1 MDTDLSPDK
10 ILPRAFEVYTKKAR
24 IKTNK
29 LLILSFFAGV
39 FIALAAQGSS
49 FAAANLLANKDTL
62 GLGKLVQGLTFTPGL
77 IFVILAGAELF
88 TGNCLMITA
97 FLDKKVRLKDML
109 KSWILVY
116 LGNFI
121 GCIFVA
127 FLLSI
132 SGQWLLGDGLVGI
145 RTILIAK
152 SKIDLSFGQAFVLG
166 ILANFL
172 VCLGVWMSLGAKF
185 YGSKAIAAF
194 FPVGVFVLS
203 GFEHSIANMY
213 YIPAGILAK
222 NISDLAAKTGL
233 DAAVLASINIPNM
246 LVKNLIPVTLGNIIG
261 GAILVGLLY
270 FLAYRKEDW
279 DGKWS
284 DSH

>member
-24 IKTNK
+24 IKTKK

-49 FAAANLLANKDTL
+49 FAAANLLENKDTL

-97 FLDKKVRLKDML
+97 FLDEKVRLKEML

-127 FLLSI
+127 FLLSF

-172 VCLGVWMSLGAKF
+172 VCLGVCMSLGAKS

-194 FPVGVFVLS
+194 FPVAVFVLS

-222 NISDLAAKTGL
+222 NISDLASKTGL
-233 DAAVLASINIPNM
+233 DAAALASINIPNM

-270 FLAYRKEDW
+270 FLAYRKED
-279 DGKWS
+279 
-284 DSH
+284 

>member
-10 ILPRAFEVYTKKAR
+10 ILPRAFEVYTKKSR
-24 IKTNK
+24 IKIKK

-97 FLDKKVRLKDML
+97 FLDEKVRLKEML

-172 VCLGVWMSLGAKF
+172 VCLGVWMSLGAKS
-185 YGSKAIAAF
+185 YGSKALAAF
-194 FPVGVFVLS
+194 FPVAVFVLS

-222 NISDLAAKTGL
+222 NIPDIAAKTGL
-233 DAAVLASINIPNM
+233 DAAALASINIPNM

-270 FLAYRKEDW
+270 FLAYRKED
-279 DGKWS
+279 
-284 DSH
+284 

>member
-24 IKTNK
+24 IKTKK

-97 FLDKKVRLKDML
+97 FLDEKVRLKEML

-172 VCLGVWMSLGAKF
+172 VCLGVWMSLGAKS
-185 YGSKAIAAF
+185 YGSKALAAF
-194 FPVGVFVLS
+194 FPVAVFVLS

-222 NISDLAAKTGL
+222 NIPDIAAKTGL

-270 FLAYRKEDW
+270 FLAYRKED
-279 DGKWS
+279 
-284 DSH
+284 

>member
-24 IKTNK
+24 IKIKK

-97 FLDKKVRLKDML
+97 FLDKKVRLKEML

-121 GCIFVA
+121 GCI
-127 FLLSI
+127 L
-132 SGQWLLGDGLVGI
+132 
-145 RTILIAK
+145 
-152 SKIDLSFGQAFVLG
+152 
-166 ILANFL
+166 
-172 VCLGVWMSLGAKF
+172 VWMSLGAKF

-222 NISDLAAKTGL
+222 NIPDLAAKTGL
-233 DAAVLASINIPNM
+233 DVAALASIDIPNM

-270 FLAYRKEDW
+270 FLAYRKED
-279 DGKWS
+279 
-284 DSH
+284 

>member
-97 FLDKKVRLKDML
+97 FLDKKVCLKDML

-116 LGNFI
+116 LVNFI

-127 FLLSI
+127 FLLSF

-172 VCLGVWMSLGAKF
+172 VCLGVWMSLGAKS

-194 FPVGVFVLS
+194 FPVAVFVLS

-233 DAAVLASINIPNM
+233 DAAALASINIPNM

-270 FLAYRKEDW
+270 FLAYRKED
-279 DGKWS
+279 
-284 DSH
+284 

>member
-24 IKTNK
+24 IKTKK

-97 FLDKKVRLKDML
+97 FLDKKVRLKEML

-185 YGSKAIAAF
+185 YGSKALAAF
-194 FPVGVFVLS
+194 FPVEVFVLS

-222 NISDLAAKTGL
+222 NIPDLASKTGL
-233 DAAVLASINIPNM
+233 DAAALASINIPNM

-270 FLAYRKEDW
+270 FLAYRKED
-279 DGKWS
+279 
-284 DSH
+284 

>member
-24 IKTNK
+24 IKTKK

-97 FLDKKVRLKDML
+97 FLDKKVCLKEML

-172 VCLGVWMSLGAKF
+172 VCLGVWMSLGAKS
-185 YGSKAIAAF
+185 YGSKALAAF
-194 FPVGVFVLS
+194 FPVAVFVLS

-222 NISDLAAKTGL
+222 NIPDLAAKTGL

-270 FLAYRKEDW
+270 FLAYRKED
-279 DGKWS
+279 
-284 DSH
+284 

>member
-24 IKTNK
+24 IKTKK

-97 FLDKKVRLKDML
+97 FLDKKVRLKEML

-172 VCLGVWMSLGAKF
+172 VCLGVWMSLGAKS
-185 YGSKAIAAF
+185 YGSKALAAF
-194 FPVGVFVLS
+194 FPVAVFVLS

-222 NISDLAAKTGL
+222 NISDLASKTGL
-233 DAAVLASINIPNM
+233 DAAALASINIPNM

-270 FLAYRKEDW
+270 FLAYRKED
-279 DGKWS
+279 
-284 DSH
+284 

>member
-24 IKTNK
+24 IKTKK

-97 FLDKKVRLKDML
+97 FLDKKVRLNEML

-172 VCLGVWMSLGAKF
+172 VCLGVWMSLGAKS
-185 YGSKAIAAF
+185 YGSKALAAF
-194 FPVGVFVLS
+194 FPVAVFVLS

-222 NISDLAAKTGL
+222 NISNLGAKTGL
-233 DAAVLASINIPNM
+233 DAAALASINIPNM

-261 GAILVGLLY
+261 GAIFVGLLY
-270 FLAYRKEDW
+270 FLAYRKED
-279 DGKWS
+279 
-284 DSH
+284 

>member
-1 MDTDLSPDK
+1 M
-10 ILPRAFEVYTKKAR
+10 
-24 IKTNK
+24 
-29 LLILSFFAGV
+29 ILSFFAGV

-97 FLDKKVRLKDML
+97 VLDKKVRLKEML

-127 FLLSI
+127 FLLSF

-152 SKIDLSFGQAFVLG
+152 SKIDLSFGEAFVLG
-166 ILANFL
+166 ILANF
-172 VCLGVWMSLGAKF
+172 W
-185 YGSKAIAAF
+185 
-194 FPVGVFVLS
+194 FVLEFGCLLEQNLMVQRRYQHFS
-203 GFEHSIANMY
+203 RLQSLFFLVLSIALPICIIY
-213 YIPAGILAK
+213 QQGFWLKIFQILEQK
-222 NISDLAAKTGL
+222 QDL
-233 DAAVLASINIPNM
+233 M
-246 LVKNLIPVTLGNIIG
+246 
-261 GAILVGLLY
+261 
-270 FLAYRKEDW
+270 RR
-279 DGKWS
+279 
-284 DSH
+284 H

>member
-24 IKTNK
+24 IKTKK

-97 FLDKKVRLKDML
+97 FLDKKVRLKEML

-152 SKIDLSFGQAFVLG
+152 SKIDLSLGQAFVLG

-222 NISDLAAKTGL
+222 NIPDLAAKTGL
-233 DAAVLASINIPNM
+233 DVAALASIDIPNM

-270 FLAYRKEDW
+270 FLAYRKED
-279 DGKWS
+279 
-284 DSH
+284 

>member
-49 FAAANLLANKDTL
+49 FAAANLLANKETL

-97 FLDKKVRLKDML
+97 FLDKKVRLKEML

-172 VCLGVWMSLGAKF
+172 VCLGVWMSLGAKS

-222 NISDLAAKTGL
+222 NIPDLAAKTGL
-233 DAAVLASINIPNM
+233 DVAALASINIPNM

-270 FLAYRKEDW
+270 FLAYRKED
-279 DGKWS
+279 
-284 DSH
+284 

>member
-24 IKTNK
+24 IKTKK

-97 FLDKKVRLKDML
+97 FLDKKVRLKEML

-185 YGSKAIAAF
+185 YGSKALAAF

-222 NISDLAAKTGL
+222 NITDLAAKTGL
-233 DAAVLASINIPNM
+233 DVAALASINIPNM

-270 FLAYRKEDW
+270 FLAYRKED
-279 DGKWS
+279 
-284 DSH
+284 

>member
-24 IKTNK
+24 IKTKK

-97 FLDKKVRLKDML
+97 FLDKKVRLKEML

-222 NISDLAAKTGL
+222 NIPDLAAKTGL
-233 DAAVLASINIPNM
+233 DAAALASINIPNM

-270 FLAYRKEDW
+270 FLAYRKED
-279 DGKWS
+279 
-284 DSH
+284 

>member
-1 MDTDLSPDK
+1 MDNDLSPDK

-24 IKTNK
+24 IKTKK

-97 FLDKKVRLKDML
+97 CLDKKVRLKEML

-172 VCLGVWMSLGAKF
+172 VCLGVWMSLGAKS
-185 YGSKAIAAF
+185 YGSKATAAF
-194 FPVGVFVLS
+194 FPVAVFVLS

-222 NISDLAAKTGL
+222 NISDLASKTGL
-233 DAAVLASINIPNM
+233 DAAALASINIPNM

-270 FLAYRKEDW
+270 FLAYRKED
-279 DGKWS
+279 
-284 DSH
+284 

>member
-24 IKTNK
+24 IKTKK

-77 IFVILAGAELF
+77 FFVILAGAELF

-97 FLDKKVRLKDML
+97 FLDKKVRLKEML

-172 VCLGVWMSLGAKF
+172 VCLGVWMSLGAKS

-194 FPVGVFVLS
+194 FPVAVFVLS

-222 NISDLAAKTGL
+222 NISNLGAKTGL
-233 DAAVLASINIPNM
+233 DAAALASINIPNM

-261 GAILVGLLY
+261 GAIFVGLLY
-270 FLAYRKEDW
+270 FLAYRKED
-279 DGKWS
+279 
-284 DSH
+284 

>member
-24 IKTNK
+24 IKTKK

-97 FLDKKVRLKDML
+97 FLDKKVRLKEML

-172 VCLGVWMSLGAKF
+172 VCLGVWMSLGAKS
-185 YGSKAIAAF
+185 YGSKALAAF
-194 FPVGVFVLS
+194 FPVAVFVLS

-222 NISDLAAKTGL
+222 NIPDLAAKTGL
-233 DAAVLASINIPNM
+233 DAAALVSINIPNM

-270 FLAYRKEDW
+270 FLAYRKED
-279 DGKWS
+279 
-284 DSH
+284 

>member
-24 IKTNK
+24 IKTKK

-62 GLGKLVQGLTFTPGL
+62 GLGKLIQGLTFTPGL

-97 FLDKKVRLKDML
+97 FLDKKVCLKEML

-172 VCLGVWMSLGAKF
+172 VCLGVWMSLGAKS

-222 NISDLAAKTGL
+222 NIPDLAAKTGL
-233 DAAVLASINIPNM
+233 DVAALASINIPNM

-270 FLAYRKEDW
+270 FLAYRKED
-279 DGKWS
+279 
-284 DSH
+284 

>member
-24 IKTNK
+24 IKTKK

-97 FLDKKVRLKDML
+97 FLDKKVRLKEML

-172 VCLGVWMSLGAKF
+172 VCLGVWMSLGAKS
-185 YGSKAIAAF
+185 YGSKALAAF
-194 FPVGVFVLS
+194 FPVAVFVLS

-222 NISDLAAKTGL
+222 NIPDLAAKTGL
-233 DAAVLASINIPNM
+233 DVAALASINIPNM

-270 FLAYRKEDW
+270 FLAYRKED
-279 DGKWS
+279 
-284 DSH
+284 

>member
-24 IKTNK
+24 IKTKK

-97 FLDKKVRLKDML
+97 FLDKKVRLKEML

-152 SKIDLSFGQAFVLG
+152 SKIDFSFGQAFVLG

-172 VCLGVWMSLGAKF
+172 VCLGVWMSLGAKS
-185 YGSKAIAAF
+185 YGSKALAAF
-194 FPVGVFVLS
+194 FPVAVFVLS

-222 NISDLAAKTGL
+222 NIPDLAAKTGL
-233 DAAVLASINIPNM
+233 DAAALASINIPNM

-261 GAILVGLLY
+261 EAILVGLLY
-270 FLAYRKEDW
+270 FLAYRKED
-279 DGKWS
+279 
-284 DSH
+284 

>member
-24 IKTNK
+24 IKTKK

-62 GLGKLVQGLTFTPGL
+62 SIGKLVQGLTFTPGL

-88 TGNCLMITA
+88 TGNCLMITV
-97 FLDKKVRLKDML
+97 FLDKKVRLKEML

-152 SKIDLSFGQAFVLG
+152 SKIDLSLGQAFVLG
-166 ILANFL
+166 NLANFL

-222 NISDLAAKTGL
+222 NIPDLAAKTGL
-233 DAAVLASINIPNM
+233 DVAALASIDIPNM

-270 FLAYRKEDW
+270 FLAYRKED
-279 DGKWS
+279 
-284 DSH
+284 

>member
-49 FAAANLLANKDTL
+49 FAAANLLANKETL

-97 FLDKKVRLKDML
+97 FLDKKVRLKEML

-222 NISDLAAKTGL
+222 NIPDLAAKTGL
-233 DAAVLASINIPNM
+233 DVAALASINIPNM

-270 FLAYRKEDW
+270 FLAYRKED
-279 DGKWS
+279 
-284 DSH
+284 

>member
-10 ILPRAFEVYTKKAR
+10 ILPRASEVYTKKAR
-24 IKTNK
+24 IKTKK

-97 FLDKKVRLKDML
+97 FLDKKVCLKEML

-121 GCIFVA
+121 GCLFVA

-172 VCLGVWMSLGAKF
+172 VCLGVWMSLGAKS
-185 YGSKAIAAF
+185 YGSKALAAF
-194 FPVGVFVLS
+194 FPVAVFVLS

-222 NISDLAAKTGL
+222 NIPDLGAKTGL
-233 DAAVLASINIPNM
+233 DAAALASINIPNM

-270 FLAYRKEDW
+270 FLAYRKED
-279 DGKWS
+279 
-284 DSH
+284 

>member
-24 IKTNK
+24 IKTKK

-97 FLDKKVRLKDML
+97 FLDKKVRLKEML

-172 VCLGVWMSLGAKF
+172 VCLGVWMSLGAKS

-194 FPVGVFVLS
+194 FPVAVFVLS

-222 NISDLAAKTGL
+222 NIPDIAAKTGL
-233 DAAVLASINIPNM
+233 DAAVLASIDIPNM

-270 FLAYRKEDW
+270 FLAYRKED
-279 DGKWS
+279 
-284 DSH
+284 

>member
-1 MDTDLSPDK
+1 MDTDLSPDE

-24 IKTNK
+24 IKTKK

-62 GLGKLVQGLTFTPGL
+62 GLGKLIQGLTFTPGL

-97 FLDKKVRLKDML
+97 FLDKKVCLKEML

-172 VCLGVWMSLGAKF
+172 VCLGVWMSLGAKS

-194 FPVGVFVLS
+194 FPVAVFVLS

-222 NISDLAAKTGL
+222 NISNLGAKTGL
-233 DAAVLASINIPNM
+233 DAAALASINIPNM

-261 GAILVGLLY
+261 GAIFVGLLY
-270 FLAYRKEDW
+270 FLAYRKED
-279 DGKWS
+279 
-284 DSH
+284 

>member
-24 IKTNK
+24 IKTKK

-97 FLDKKVRLKDML
+97 FLDKKVCLKEML

-145 RTILIAK
+145 RIILIAK
-152 SKIDLSFGQAFVLG
+152 SKIELSFGQAFVLG

-172 VCLGVWMSLGAKF
+172 VCLGVWMSLGAKS
-185 YGSKAIAAF
+185 YGSKALAAF
-194 FPVGVFVLS
+194 FPVAVFVLS

-222 NISDLAAKTGL
+222 NISNLGAKTGL
-233 DAAVLASINIPNM
+233 DAAALASINIPNM

-270 FLAYRKEDW
+270 FLAYRKED
-279 DGKWS
+279 
-284 DSH
+284 

>member
-24 IKTNK
+24 IKTKK

-97 FLDKKVRLKDML
+97 FLDKKVCLKEML

-152 SKIDLSFGQAFVLG
+152 SKIELSFGQAFVLG

-172 VCLGVWMSLGAKF
+172 VCLGVWMSLGAKS
-185 YGSKAIAAF
+185 YGSKALAAF
-194 FPVGVFVLS
+194 FPVAVFVLS
-203 GFEHSIANMY
+203 SFEHSIANMY

-222 NISDLAAKTGL
+222 NISNLGAKTGL
-233 DAAVLASINIPNM
+233 DAAALASINIPNM

-270 FLAYRKEDW
+270 FLAYRKED
-279 DGKWS
+279 
-284 DSH
+284 